1 MQDPPALL
9 RVHGDPTV
17 GIDPVAVG
25 RIVEEIF
32 PEALGVWIYG
42 SFAHGRAR
50 RDSDLDIAILPDR
63 ALDSWERIERAL
75 DVGARVHRDVDL
87 VDLRKVSPVLRFEV
101 VTRGLRVAARDP
113 YAADVMATA
122 TIAMFQRLNES
133 QREHLALVEAR
144 ALAP

>member
-1 MQDPPALL
+1 MQEPPALL

-17 GIDPVAVG
+17 AIDPLAVG

-63 ALDSWERIERAL
+63 PLDSWERIERAL
-75 DVGARVHRDVDL
+75 DVGSRLRRDVDL

-101 VTRGLRVAARDP
+101 VTRGIRVAARDP
-113 YAADVMATA
+113 YTADVMATA
-122 TIAMFQRLNES
+122 AISMFQRLNES
-133 QREHLALVEAR
+133 QCQHLARVEAR

>member
-1 MQDPPALL
+1 MRDPPALL
-9 RVHGDPTV
+9 RAHGDPKV
-17 GIDPVAVG
+17 AIDPVAVG

-63 ALDSWERIERAL
+63 PLDSWERIERAQ
-75 DVGARVHRDVDL
+75 DVASRVGRQVDL

-101 VTRGLRVAARDP
+101 VTRGMRVAARDP
-113 YAADVMATA
+113 YAADVMETA
-122 TIAMFQRLNES
+122 SLAMFQRLNEG
-133 QREHLALVEAR
+133 QREHLARIKAR